1 MEKKIGT
8 AIVRYVAYYHPVIK
22 SEGNILLD
30 DRTNMVRIE
39 NVNLNMCIRKE
50 DYDKYDFT
58 NITYDKEYNILFFAD
73 KEGKGVCFTRTFVT
87 NECYLDFKKPD
98 AGSKI
103 WLSIDTKSVF
113 GIFHR
118 IERLKNGKDGIFINL
133 DYVYIGLD
141 KFFED
146 HPDICKI
153 DSISTDADAKELKIK
168 WLDTS
173 DRYRED
179 TYALKLETSKENECI
194 KILRVL

>member
-8 AIVRYVAYYHPVIK
+8 AMVRYVAYYHPVIK

-30 DRTNMVRIE
+30 DRTDMVRIE
-39 NVNLNMCIRKE
+39 NVNLNMRIRKE

-58 NITYDKEYNILFFAD
+58 NITYNKEYNILFFAD
-73 KEGKGVCFTRTFVT
+73 KEGKGVCFTRTFAT

-98 AGSKI
+98 AGNKI

-113 GIFHR
+113 GIIHR

-146 HPDICKI
+146 HPDICRI
-153 DSISTDADAKELKIK
+153 DVIDTDVDAKELKIK

>member
-8 AIVRYVAYYHPVIK
+8 AMVKYIADYHPVIK

-30 DRTNMVRIE
+30 DRTDMVRIE
-39 NVNLNMCIRKE
+39 NVNLNMRIRKE

-98 AGSKI
+98 AGNRI

-118 IERLKNGKDGIFINL
+118 IERLKNNEDGTFIDL
-133 DYVYIGLD
+133 DYVHISLD

-153 DSISTDADAKELKIK
+153 DSISTDIDAKELKIK

-173 DRYRED
+173 DRNRED
-179 TYALKLETSKENECI
+179 TYALKLDTSNEYEWK